1 MRKENKNQLVDSI
14 TDLLN
19 TYPNIYIT
27 DTSSLNV
34 ETINNFRRLC
44 FKRDIK
50 LQVVKNTLL
59 KRAMEQSG
67 KNFEEIYPSLNG
79 PTSIMLSET
88 SSLPAKLIKEFRKK
102 ATKPAIKAAYV
113 EESIYLGDNLLDV
126 LSNIKTKNEMIGE
139 VISLLQSPAKN
150 VISALQSG
158 KHTLAG
164 IVKTLSEK

>member
-1 MRKENKNQLVDSI
+1 MRKDDKNQLVESI
-14 TDLLN
+14 TTLLN
-19 TYPNIYIT
+19 TYSNVYIT
-27 DTSSLNV
+27 DTSNLNV

-44 FKRDIK
+44 FKKDVK

-59 KRAMEQSG
+59 KRAMDQSG
-67 KNFEEIYPSLNG
+67 KNFEDIYPFLNG
-79 PTSIMLSET
+79 PTSIMLSDT

-102 ATKPAIKAAYV
+102 ALKPAIKAAFI
-113 EESIYLGDNLLDV
+113 EESIYTGDNLLDV
-126 LSNIKTKNEMIGE
+126 LASIKTKNEMIGE
-139 VISLLQSPAKN
+139 VIALLQSPVTN